1 MKRCIKVIY
10 VLLQELKDGDKIVTL
25 LKNVAPVYNRL
36 YQAAKD
42 AMVPL
47 PEEALASISKPGKV
61 DYVYDPSRFGAYTG
75 QWEIFDGE
83 DYAVTSALPLDDRL
97 QSFVSK
103 SIRNIEENEEEEIE
117 KEDSRQEISEN
128 DIEEEASI
136 TTVQVVD
143 EMQEATSEHIEPAC
157 PPVTEAIANEDHP
170 MTEETKPEEN
180 IAEES

>member
-1 MKRCIKVIY
+1 MS
-10 VLLQELKDGDKIVTL
+10 L

-42 AMVPL
+42 ALVPL

-61 DYVYDPSRFGAYTG
+61 EYEYNPSRFGAYTG

-83 DYAVTSALPLDDRL
+83 DYVVSSALPMDDRL

-103 SIRNIEENEEEEIE
+103 SIRNIEENEEEVNE
-117 KEDSRQEISEN
+117 KEDSVQGISEN
-128 DIEEEASI
+128 DVEEEASI

-143 EMQEATSEHIEPAC
+143 EMQEAISEH
-157 PPVTEAIANEDHP
+157 TEAESCPKETDASPNDDHL
-170 MTEETKPEEN
+170 MTEEQTLEGN
-180 IAEES
+180 TAEAS